1 MYFQSKL
8 LLDAKADPNVSNAAG
23 HAALKG
29 LEGAKEGQDAWDN
42 PMNILKAAEDGK
54 IREEWRWKRASA
66 HHFCML
72 ALVYCN
78 MNIYYM
84 CHLLYIMFLLSSL
97 LFSLLFLSV
106 LFFHFYYY
114 YYY

>member
-1 MYFQSKL
+1 MYFQSEL

-42 PMNILKAAEDGK
+42 PMNMLKAAEDGK

-78 MNIYYM
+78 MNM

>member
-54 IREEWRWKRASA
+54 IWEEWRWERASA
-66 HHFCML
+66 HDFCML
-72 ALVYCN
+72 ALFYCN
-78 MNIYYM
+78 MNVYYM
-84 CHLLYIMFLLSSL
+84 YHLLYIMLLLSSL